1 MLLDIIKRETDR
13 ERERELTSLFSGH
26 MGGIYHSLDPSLQL
40 SSIFKAMVEQ
50 RKIKEKSEANNS
62 VSYPVN
68 PI

>member
-1 MLLDIIKRETDR
+1 
-13 ERERELTSLFSGH
+13 